1 MPDEMGGSA
10 LAAVLANEIEPVVV
24 PVGIPYLIV
33 DELRIGVPRPE
44 GELRIVDA
52 ANFTLDAGRSLG
64 IVGESGSGKTMLC
77 RSFIGTLPRYG
88 VAVTGGRLT
97 IAGGD
102 MTNATEPQWRRI
114 RGRAIGYVPQS
125 SLAGLNPVL
134 TVETQ
139 LLEALHIGQR
149 ALSRSAARAEARRL
163 LDLVRIP
170 RAASVLTER
179 SHQLSGGM
187 KQRVMIAAALALSP
201 PMLVLDEPTTALDV
215 TVQYEILLL
224 IRSLR
229 EQLKM
234 GLILVSHDLA
244 VVEFLCE
251 RIMTMYAGASVEIG
265 PATAMRR
272 RPRHPY
278 TGALLHSRLGMAK
291 RGVDLVAIPGESPAV
306 GSWPE
311 GCRFWPRCSFAIEAC
326 KVGPQPGLRPV
337 EGHLTACIRAEE
349 VT

>member
-1 MPDEMGGSA
+1 VAEGKTTSAPARQPGGRTPV
-10 LAAVLANEIEPVVV
+10 AVPAI
-24 PVGIPYLIV
+24 GPYLQA
-33 DELRIGVPRPE
+33 EGLRIGVPRPA

-52 ANFTLDAGRSLG
+52 VNFSVDAGASLG

-88 VAVTGGRLT
+88 VALTGGRLT
-97 IAGGD
+97 IAGLD
-102 MTNATEPQWRRI
+102 MTRGTEEDWRKI

-139 LLEALHIGQR
+139 LLEALNISQR
-149 ALSRSAARAEARRL
+149 ALSRAEARTEARRL

-170 RAASVLTER
+170 RAAAVLGER

-201 PMLVLDEPTTALDV
+201 PLLVLDEPTTALDV
-215 TVQYEILLL
+215 TVQYEILVL
-224 IRSLR
+224 IRALR
-229 EQLKM
+229 EELKM

-251 RIMTMYAGASVEIG
+251 RVMTMYAGASVEIG
-265 PATAMRR
+265 ASRDIRT

-278 TGALLHSRLGMAK
+278 TNALLHSRLGMAQ

-311 GCRFWPRCSFAIEAC
+311 GCRFWPRCQFAIEAC
-326 KVGPQPGLRPV
+326 KEGPQPPLRLV
-337 EGHLTACIRAEE
+337 DDHLTACIRAAE